1 MSLKCSLNFSLLSL
15 IGFAHPKRNIVQISI
30 MLVKL
35 RQQIRPLCTHSIV
48 CGNKDAR
55 RFPFL
60 PQIILRTYWDIQY
73 WLLTTPKLAATFP
86 GAQTQANTEG
96 HSFTH
101 PVCVHTYALITIMN
115 EVPRQ
120 SVIGNKMNL
129 WTEHVFGWDRS
140 TKLLSQA
147 AAGSVGDR

>member
-73 WLLTTPKLAATFP
+73 
-86 GAQTQANTEG
+86 
-96 HSFTH
+96 
-101 PVCVHTYALITIMN
+101 
-115 EVPRQ
+115 
-120 SVIGNKMNL
+120 
-129 WTEHVFGWDRS
+129 
-140 TKLLSQA
+140 
-147 AAGSVGDR
+147 